1 MNHADL
7 ATSPRLQRAL
17 AVLRARRGRW
27 TSTRTLLREAN
38 ICAVN
43 SVVAELRENGVRIE
57 CEQRTQKGLHRR
69 RWFYRI
75 KDEGKPT

>member
-1 MNHADL
+1 MNHAHL

-27 TSTRTLLREAN
+27 TTTRTLLRAAN

-43 SVVAELRENGVRIE
+43 SVIAELRENGIAVE
-57 CEQRTQKGLHRR
+57 CEQRVEGGRR
-69 RWFYRI
+69 RWAYRL
-75 KDEGKPT
+75 KDEGTAA